1 MGYATAIVRL
11 EHPPQ
16 QRLISGREF
25 IATEAII
32 CGKTPVD
39 LTVRVSAGAKLSEL
53 FVKNQPGEVLLIS
66 GDLELDDEGSIPVI
80 DAKVIGKAS
89 EDQYLNEAVIIGR
102 IASDCRYPKDSDKS
116 VKRSVAVN
124 RYTRAPDE
132 VEPVEH
138 TDWHGVR
145 AYGFTKNKLEGI
157 AKGSLVEVTGCI
169 EQLTNAEGKGFCEIK
184 ARSVK
189 VHKTGRGTPNPAADS
204 TTAGYEAEAFLGSAD
219 DLDASQW

>member
-11 EHPPQ
+11 EHQPE

-25 IATEAII
+25 VATEATI

-39 LTVRVSAGAKLSEL
+39 LTVRVSTGAKLSQL
-53 FVKNQPGEVLLIS
+53 FAQNQPGDVLLIS
-66 GDLELDDEGSIPVI
+66 GDLELDEDGSVPIV

-102 IASDCRYPKDSDKS
+102 VASECRYPKDSDKS

-124 RYTRAPDE
+124 RYKRVDGE
-132 VEPVEH
+132 EKPVEH

-145 AYGFTKNKLEGI
+145 AYGFTKEKFETV

-169 EQLTNAEGKGFCEIK
+169 EQLTNAKGENFCEIK

-189 VHKTGRGTPNPAADS
+189 VHRTGRGAPNPAADS
-204 TTAGYEAEAFLGSAD
+204 TTAGYEAEAFMGSPD
-219 DLDASQW
+219 DLNASDW